1 MIVVRVCVCYTAYP
15 LNRKLLRYVAG
26 KMFKH
31 SERFY
36 SDLKVS
42 IPVLRTNMG
51 ASLDFGKV
59 LNCLQAG
66 LMVLPGS

>member
-31 SERFY
+31 SERLY

-42 IPVLRTNMG
+42 MPVLRTNMG
-51 ASLDFGKV
+51 GSLDFKV